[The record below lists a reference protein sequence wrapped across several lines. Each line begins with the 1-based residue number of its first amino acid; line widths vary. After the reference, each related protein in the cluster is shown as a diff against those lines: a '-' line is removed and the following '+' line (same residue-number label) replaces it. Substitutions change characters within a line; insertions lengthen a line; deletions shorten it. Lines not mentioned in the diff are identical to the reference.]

1 MIRRYDTEIFTH
13 DTIRIAYHTIL
24 TTMIELE
31 FGLDIEF
38 ELGLTNESSQAKLKL
53 KLLYFISSSS
63 LNIICRLVSSQV
75 KLKYFTFAVEPSL
88 NIHYSTKLNSF
99 TALVSTILYY
109 PLCWLSRF

>member
-38 ELGLTNESSQAKLKL
+38 ELDLTNESSQAKL

-75 KLKYFTFAVEPSL
+75 KLKYSTFAVEPNL

-99 TALVSTILYY
+99 TTLVSTILYY